1 MATHRRR
8 LTGRATARATRMPTR
23 RGTHRG
29 ITAHTTPGT
38 THGTGIPGITIL
50 GITHHGTMDGTI
62 RGITVATGD
71 GGHTITM
78 DGAAIMAAIM
88 VVGIITVEYMCT
100 MEARVVAVGTI
111 LWLMAVATDAIVA
124 MWPARGVARAST
136 AAAVWLA
143 HDAARDSTAQAQ
155 VLL

>member
-1 MATHRRR
+1 
-8 LTGRATARATRMPTR
+8 MPTR

-29 ITAHTTPGT
+29 TTAHTTPGT

-78 DGAAIMAAIM
+78 DGAAIM
-88 VVGIITVEYMCT
+88 VVGITTVEFMCT
-100 MEARVVAVGTI
+100 MEACVVAVGII